1 MSDFG
6 QQRRDAPATEY
17 EQAQQI
23 NRQILRAQPATAGD
37 VWDLRDE
44 VRSLRNEIQKL
55 CIALAKAQGRSLDGA
70 SGE

>member
-23 NRQILRAQPATAGD
+23 NRQILRAQPAMAGD
-37 VWDLRDE
+37 VWDLHNE
-44 VRSLRNEIQKL
+44 VRSLRNEIQKMR
-55 CIALAKAQGRSLDGA
+55 IALAKAEGRSLEGA
-70 SGE
+70 TG